1 VRPAVEVPATVL
13 VVDDDV
19 TNIAIIAHLLESEC
33 DVVFATSGEQALDLI
48 ARVQPDLVLLDV
60 MMPGMDGYAVCKK
73 LKADPVTA
81 AIPVIFV
88 TGLQESES
96 ESHGLE
102 LGAADYVTK
111 PFNANV
117 VRARVRNHVELK
129 RARDRLAA
137 LAATDGLTGLANRR
151 AFDAALDR
159 ECKRLARTHALM
171 GLVMLDI
178 DHFKAFNDAY
188 GHIAG
193 DDCLRRVADALTSA
207 MHRPADLAARY
218 GGEEFV
224 CILPDTTIEGAVA
237 VAERI
242 QSAIR
247 DLAIPQSRPKADGTV
262 RASYGVVST
271 VCVQET
277 DGEAILQ
284 SADACLYQAK
294 QDGRNRIVTG
304 AREASND

>member
-1 VRPAVEVPATVL
+1 MRPAVEVPATVL

-19 TNIAIIAHLLESEC
+19 TNITIIAHLLESEC